1 MIDFTEKNEF
11 HTMDF
16 DDLKHTCLDCQK
28 CSLSETRQNVVFGT
42 GPVPCDLMAIG
53 EGPGEQEDNSGI
65 PFVGRA
71 GQLLTKIIESV
82 GLNREVD
89 CYITNIV
96 KCRPPG
102 NRNPELKEVE
112 ACQGYLIRQI
122 QIVQPKVLL
131 LIGSPCLKSIL
142 GPSYTITQ
150 SRGQWFTTSVD
161 YMDQPLF
168 IMPLFHPSYLLRNAS
183 KEKGKPKWLTWQDM
197 KEVKSALQLQQN
209 DSSA

>member
-96 KCRPPG
+96 KCVPPKNRPRG
-102 NRNPELKEVE
+102 EEIKNCSFYLKKEITNMKNLEKILALGRDAFISILNFYKLSKKENRFSHNK
-112 ACQGYLIRQI
+112 
-122 QIVQPKVLL
+122 KVSLPHNKI
-131 LIGSPCLKSIL
+131 LIGSYHCSRYNTNTKRLTEKMFADVINELK
-142 GPSYTITQ
+142 
-150 SRGQWFTTSVD
+150 
-161 YMDQPLF
+161 
-168 IMPLFHPSYLLRNAS
+168 N
-183 KEKGKPKWLTWQDM
+183 
-197 KEVKSALQLQQN
+197 
-209 DSSA
+209 